1 MLIYKWNL
9 ILDLFKS
16 FYKLTSHF
24 EMLWQKE
31 GNRKGPASSDYD
43 IPKSSDP
50 KVSVVIYEQ
59 DQNIFLHFCFW

>member
-1 MLIYKWNL
+1 M
-9 ILDLFKS
+9 
-16 FYKLTSHF
+16 SHF

-59 DQNIFLHFCFW
+59 DQNISFYIFVFDSFFSSCLLI